1 MVFTFLS
8 LKAVSSKRELWLC
21 FFVFCLIGEEVVDVL
36 IEFKNI
42 PKLMFERDESEIES
56 AIDLLGLMQE
66 KLVVV
71 SDSVLPFAGLSGI
84 FKSFGEVRTSEIHFE
99 VI

>member
-1 MVFTFLS
+1 
-8 LKAVSSKRELWLC
+8 
-21 FFVFCLIGEEVVDVL
+21 
-36 IEFKNI
+36 
-42 PKLMFERDESEIES
+42 MFERDESEIES

-71 SDSVLPFAGLSGI
+71 RDSVLPFAGLSGI

-99 VI
+99 VIWLTP